1 MKKPTKMKAV
11 KAVKYWKSSGGSYL
25 YPDKKAAQYFSGFQA
40 PSVKPVAVLPMDA
53 ESVRRMVDEIA
64 MTIAAMSGTNAS
76 DEDVARAALAAIG
89 IKGGAK

>member
-1 MKKPTKMKAV
+1 MKKTKKTEPV
-11 KAVKYWKSSGGSYL
+11 KAVKFWKSAGGSYL

-40 PSVKPVAVLPMDA
+40 PTVNPVAVIPMDA
-53 ESVRRMVDEIA
+53 ASVRWMVEEIG